1 MILLVRELT
10 GNLPPVAEIELHGN
24 RIRANDAKTARLVT
38 TESDLSF
45 TPREQFAS
53 NTLSTVLA
61 KYPQVANP
69 LLIRYDHA
77 HNLFIRDCHPSQRP
91 ILVFELQRNRIR
103 SKKIAKCSI
112 RHCLYQSP
120 YRAVFAGLGSPN
132 SGHPAILVERRRA
145 AHLGDAPPFAVFE
158 RWDRV
163 RSHKPQKVLRLRIAA
178 SRTPRDAGHTPLDP
192 LSGIWA
198 TRLVNW
204 KDPLGT
210 SSFWQRPM
218 RTSLSRAMCTSKQCA
233 GLSIACSDGI
243 RPAGRR
249 TLLSFSSSMKSG
261 SLLLTHMMLVGFRSK
276 LTVQR

>member
-24 RIRANDAKTARLVT
+24 RIRPNDAKAARLVT

-53 NTLSTVLA
+53 NTLSTMLA

-69 LLIRYDHA
+69 LLICYDHA
-77 HNLFIRDCHPSQRP
+77 HNLFIGDCHPSQRP

-158 RWDRV
+158 RWD
-163 RSHKPQKVLRLRIAA
+163 
-178 SRTPRDAGHTPLDP
+178 GFE
-192 LSGIWA
+192 A
-198 TRLVNW
+198 TNPKKFCV
-204 KDPLGT
+204 
-210 SSFWQRPM
+210 
-218 RTSLSRAMCTSKQCA
+218 C
-233 GLSIACSDGI
+233 GLP
-243 RPAGRR
+243 PAP
-249 TLLSFSSSMKSG
+249 
-261 SLLLTHMMLVGFRSK
+261 VGFAG
-276 LTVQR
+276 